1 MSRIVNNNKIIAV
14 FTVDLQKLIFHHFSL
29 TVSITTIKRARKKL
43 GWVKSG
49 VRYCQLVTEKNRIKR
64 LEFAREC
71 LARGDDFSNVI
82 FTDESSIWLE
92 RHAKVCFRRH
102 DQPAKLK
109 PKEKHPYKVHVW
121 AGIST
126 RGTTDMVIFTGIM
139 RKEFYVDTILS
150 KYFLPYINEVFPDGN
165 YRFTQDNDPKHK
177 STSTTLFL

>member
-1 MSRIVNNNKIIAV
+1 M
-14 FTVDLQKLIFHHFSL
+14 
-29 TVSITTIKRARKKL
+29 
-43 GWVKSG
+43 KSG

-71 LARGDDFSNVI
+71 LAREDDFSNVI

-92 RHAKVCFRRH
+92 RHAKVCFRRY

-126 RGTTDMVIFTGIM
+126 RGTTDMAIFTGIM

-150 KYFLPYINEVFPDGN
+150 KYLLPYINEVFPDGN